1 MFGHKAQKKSEQ
13 TNWDRQ
19 KALILQALNQLSPEN
34 IASLQ
39 KLFLPYIQQQMNA
52 SGQGSIA
59 ALKRSQAGRG
69 LLGSGFG
76 LSQEAGLRG
85 MMGSQA
91 VTQAF
96 QNAMGLAG
104 QRANAWLGQGTPQ
117 VQPNMNMANAFQ
129 NAISSGFLGA
139 SLYGKGG
146 GKTPYNTSGAPWT
159 MPGWQPTPTWGL
171 PPNQEPSL
179 F

>member
-1 MFGHKAQKKSEQ
+1 MFGHKSQKKSEQ

-34 IASLQ
+34 IAQLQ
-39 KLFLPYIQQQMNA
+39 RLFLPHIQQQMNA

-104 QRANAWLGQGTPQ
+104 QRASAWLGQPLQTT
-117 VQPNMNMANAFQ
+117 QPNYNMANAFQ
-129 NAISSGFLGA
+129 QAAQQGLLAGA
-139 SLYGKGG
+139 LAQG
-146 GKTPYNTSGAPWT
+146 GKQQSPFNNSGA
-159 MPGWQPTPTWGL
+159 GWGL
-171 PPNQEPSL
+171 PPNTWQFNPNSPGV
-179 F
+179 